1 MVYVSFTVFR
11 AFDTDSDGLIN
22 EDEWVIGMSTFLK
35 GGLEE
40 QAKCKFML
48 RDFLLYSQGPNCGP
62 YPNRI

>member
-1 MVYVSFTVFR
+1 MFR

-40 QAKCKFML
+40 QAKCKFIP
-48 RDFLLYSQGPNCGP
+48 RDFCFCSQGPNFGP

>member
-1 MVYVSFTVFR
+1 MVYVSFSVFR

-40 QAKCKFML
+40 QAKCKFIP
-48 RDFLLYSQGPNCGP
+48 RDFFLFSGAKFRILSQ
-62 YPNRI
+62 